1 MFKNI
6 YAEVLFLAFDPLS
19 FFNFEPAVQP
29 GSFCELDPEALVYLR
44 FSPRFLQKTPWNLS
58 FLTNKL
64 LNLVFGLEYA
74 F

>member
-29 GSFCELDPEALVYLR
+29 SSFCELGPGISVLLR
-44 FSPRFLQKTPWNLS
+44 FSPWF
-58 FLTNKL
+58 
-64 LNLVFGLEYA
+64 
-74 F
+74 